1 MKRPSKT
8 VEIKDA
14 MTWWLT
20 KRRVFV
26 VGDYEISLLAI
37 NSEDDCVKILVRNTK
52 TNETNETEE
61 QMLDEKTTDNPTVF
75 INGVRQS
82 YFGN

>member
-1 MKRPSKT
+1 MKRPAKT

-37 NSEDDCVKILVRNTK
+37 NHDQDCVKILVRNSKSQEAVEGLDLEGT
-52 TNETNETEE
+52 TEE
-61 QMLDEKTTDNPTVF
+61 EVY
-75 INGVRQS
+75 S
-82 YFGN
+82 SFGN

>member
-1 MKRPSKT
+1 MKRPAKT
-8 VEIKDA
+8 VEITDA

-26 VGDYEISLLAI
+26 VGNYEISLLAI
-37 NSEDDCVKILVRNTK
+37 NNEDQCVKILVRNLS
-52 TNETNETEE
+52 TNETEE
-61 QMLDEKTTDNPTVF
+61 QLLNEETADNPAVF

>member
-1 MKRPSKT
+1 MKRPAKT

-20 KRRVFV
+20 KKRVFV

-37 NSEDDCVKILVRNTK
+37 NHDQGCVKILVKNMK
-52 TNETNETEE
+52 SGEHEINEEPLS
-61 QMLDEKTTDNPTVF
+61 LDHES
-75 INGVRQS
+75 S
-82 YFGN
+82 YGTY

>member
-1 MKRPSKT
+1 MKRPAKT

-26 VGDYEISLLAI
+26 VGNYEISLLAI
-37 NSEDDCVKILVRNTK
+37 NHDQDCVKILVRNMHTG
-52 TNETNETEE
+52 EE
-61 QMLDEKTTDNPTVF
+61 VQAPESMVDSLFNQQ
-75 INGVRQS
+75 IS
-82 YFGN
+82 AY

>member
-1 MKRPSKT
+1 MKRPAKT

-52 TNETNETEE
+52 TDETEE
-61 QMLDEKTTDNPTVF
+61 QMLDEEVSAASGF
-75 INGVRQS
+75 S
-82 YFGN
+82 AFGN